1 MLAASGPRIALERA
15 QPVSLCAPSRVQGFK
30 YFSQI
35 IDLIRPERCPQ
46 ARSRTPGADEV
57 WKVKRTLRNIRG
69 GSDFHCVKIEFL
81 NAKPM
86 STSSPPSSTVSD
98 RG

>member
-1 MLAASGPRIALERA
+1 
-15 QPVSLCAPSRVQGFK
+15 VSLCAPSRVQGFVLL
-30 YFSQI
+30 FQI
-35 IDLIRPERCPQ
+35 IDLIRPERTTQ

-86 STSSPPSSTVSD
+86 STSSRPAVP
-98 RG
+98 